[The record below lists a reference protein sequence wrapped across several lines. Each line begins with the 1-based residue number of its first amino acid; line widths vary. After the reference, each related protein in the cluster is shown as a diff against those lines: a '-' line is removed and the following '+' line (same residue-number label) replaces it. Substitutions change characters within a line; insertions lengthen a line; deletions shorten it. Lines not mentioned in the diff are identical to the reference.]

1 MQATGCRCT
10 VTIVR
15 LVETQNWWYPACNLC
30 KKSCLQVS
38 KMQHIGHVHI
48 QVSLHM
54 ALHAFSFQ
62 LQLIFPLPLE
72 QQHVITY
79 FNSYYIKT

>member
-1 MQATGCRCT
+1 MQEVMPTRRF
-10 VTIVR
+10 I
-15 LVETQNWWYPACNLC
+15 
-30 KKSCLQVS
+30 LQMS

-54 ALHAFSFQ
+54 ALHTFSLQ

-72 QQHVITY
+72 QQHVNTY
-79 FNSYYIKT
+79 FQSYYIDTYIFTGTTLKYNCN

>member
-1 MQATGCRCT
+1 MQEVMPTRRF
-10 VTIVR
+10 I
-15 LVETQNWWYPACNLC
+15 
-30 KKSCLQVS
+30 LQMS

-54 ALHAFSFQ
+54 ALHTFSLQ

-72 QQHVITY
+72 QQHVNTY
-79 FNSYYIKT
+79 F

>member
-1 MQATGCRCT
+1 M
-10 VTIVR
+10 
-15 LVETQNWWYPACNLC
+15 
-30 KKSCLQVS
+30 S

-54 ALHAFSFQ
+54 ALHTFPLQ

-72 QQHVITY
+72 QQHVNTY
-79 FNSYYIKT
+79 F